1 MKKEKGRQWD
11 GVSRPSD
18 NNYRKNFDRIF
29 KTNPVAKEVRTS
41 KFKSQIVEDKTK
53 YNRKKQKTLH
63 EELMEG
69 FEQEKKIR
77 EEEDEW
83 KYQSLKH
90 RLNG

>member
-1 MKKEKGRQWD
+1 MKKEKFDGR
-11 GVSRPSD
+11 SRPSND
-18 NNYRKNFDRIF
+18 VYRKRFDEIF
-29 KTNPVAKEVRTS
+29 
-41 KFKSQIVEDKTK
+41 
-53 YNRKKQKTLH
+53 KKQKTLH
-63 EELMEG
+63 EELMGG